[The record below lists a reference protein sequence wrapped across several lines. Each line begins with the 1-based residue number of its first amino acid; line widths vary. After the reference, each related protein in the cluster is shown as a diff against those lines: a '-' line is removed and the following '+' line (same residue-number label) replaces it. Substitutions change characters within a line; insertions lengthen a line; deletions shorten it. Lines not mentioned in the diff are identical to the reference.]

1 MAVSGISLGERR
13 VEMPLVRISMKK
25 GRPVEDRR
33 AIADCV
39 HTALVEAIG
48 IPVDDRFQVVTEYG
62 SDGVGSE
69 LFYDSHYLGIERT
82 DGIVF
87 VQVFLRKGRT
97 VEAKQTFYLRLV
109 DLLSERVN
117 IRPEDVLITLSENDS
132 ADWSFGNGVAQ
143 YVK

>member
-1 MAVSGISLGERR
+1 
-13 VEMPLVRISMKK
+13 MKK
-25 GRPVEDRR
+25 GRSAEERR

-62 SDGVGSE
+62 GDSPGSE
-69 LFYDSHYLGIERT
+69 LIYDPHYLGIERT

-97 VEAKQTFYLRLV
+97 VEAKQAFYLRLT
-109 DLLSERVN
+109 DLLSERVKL
-117 IRPEDVLITLSENDS
+117 RAEDVMITLSENDV

>member
-1 MAVSGISLGERR
+1 MPLIRISL
-13 VEMPLVRISMKK
+13 KK
-25 GRPVEDRR
+25 GRSVEERR

-62 SDGVGSE
+62 SDGLGSE
-69 LFYDSHYLGIERT
+69 LFYDAHYLGIERT
-82 DGIVF
+82 DGIIF

-97 VEAKQTFYLRLV
+97 VEAKQTFYQRLV
-109 DLLSERVN
+109 DLLTERVRA
-117 IRPEDVLITLSENDS
+117 RPEDVLITLSENES
-132 ADWSFGNGVAQ
+132 ADWSFGNGIAQ

>member
-1 MAVSGISLGERR
+1 
-13 VEMPLVRISMKK
+13 MPLVRISMKK
-25 GRPVEDRR
+25 GRSPEDRR
-33 AIADCV
+33 AIAECV

-62 SDGVGSE
+62 SDALGSE
-69 LFYDSHYLGIERT
+69 LIYDSHYLGVERT

-97 VEAKQTFYLRLV
+97 VEAKQAFYLRTV
-109 DLLSERVN
+109 DLLEARVKV
-117 IRPEDVLITLSENDS
+117 RPEDVVIVLNENDN
-132 ADWSFGNGVAQ
+132 ADWSFGNGIAQ

>member
-1 MAVSGISLGERR
+1 
-13 VEMPLVRISMKK
+13 MPLVRVSMKK
-25 GRPVEDRR
+25 GRSAEERR

-62 SDGVGSE
+62 GDSVGSE
-69 LFYDSHYLGIERT
+69 LIYDPHYLGIERT

-97 VEAKQTFYLRLV
+97 VEAKQAFYLRLT
-109 DLLSERVN
+109 DLLSERVK
-117 IRPEDVLITLSENDS
+117 IRAEDVMITLSENDV